1 VEVGDP
7 GRVVELREGETFVDF
22 RSIVKPGLVGCLGF
36 RRPSEETVD
45 LYSFLAD

>member
-7 GRVVELREGETFVDF
+7 GRVVEFVDF

>member
-1 VEVGDP
+1 MEVGDP